1 MSVTSTPWS
10 TRSVYQ
16 FMRIRIGSPR
26 SAEEPIGRTVLA
38 PTVALRVFLVRLVR
52 RVVCGDAVRG
62 GRPVQF
68 DGDALDLAVVVK
80 RFDALLPP
88 VHAVLPRRPGCRRG
102 RRRRRSRAL
111 VGFLGLRRPSRA
123 AASSEGSAS
132 VPAGHRMDFQ
142 LASPLVDDRCGSFA
156 GSGVNDAGVA
166 RPLSGPPSASTSLK
180 PSNRHCA
187 NRPSSVIDARS

>member
-1 MSVTSTPWS
+1 M
-10 TRSVYQ
+10 

-52 RVVCGDAVRG
+52 RVVSGDARRG

-88 VHAVLPRRPGCRRG
+88 VHAVLPATEGRLDGVGGPGVG
-102 RRRRRSRAL
+102 RRWIVNGKITSPYR
-111 VGFLGLRRPSRA
+111 LG
-123 AASSEGSAS
+123 
-132 VPAGHRMDFQ
+132 
-142 LASPLVDDRCGSFA
+142 
-156 GSGVNDAGVA
+156 
-166 RPLSGPPSASTSLK
+166 
-180 PSNRHCA
+180 
-187 NRPSSVIDARS
+187 